1 MAKKKILRRKKKPRR
16 KKSRKQDPFGL
27 SLLKVLVGFSALVLL
42 VTAAGL
48 LASHYLKRKGPVSLL
63 PPPMVAE
70 KPNTAIRVDEGSFKK
85 EKPDTTVRTSKVLP
99 KKEKPGA
106 TARPF
111 EVFPKE
117 DLPPPI
123 PLPKPTPKVGGLPK
137 VAIIIDDLGYDRRL
151 AKKFLALDNRL
162 TFAVLPQAPHT
173 RSIARSI
180 QKNGGELMLHLPM
193 EPTEYPSVDPGPG
206 ALLSSMSA
214 DKLLTQL
221 KKDLSDVPG
230 IKGVN
235 NHMGSKLTTESAR
248 LYQVFSILKQ
258 EGLFFIDSRSTAE
271 TVGRPS
277 ARLFQLPFAERDVF
291 IDHDQQPDFIRKQLK
306 KLIRIAQK
314 NGEAVGIA
322 HPSKTTYQI
331 IKEMLPELNK
341 KVQLV
346 PASQVVHILS

>member
-1 MAKKKILRRKKKPRR
+1 
-16 KKSRKQDPFGL
+16 
-27 SLLKVLVGFSALVLL
+27 VVL
-42 VTAAGL
+42 VTAAGF
-48 LASHYLKRKGPVSLL
+48 LAHHYIKRKVPVSPL
-63 PPPMVAE
+63 PPPRVVETPDTADRAE
-70 KPNTAIRVDEGSFKK
+70 KVPPQKK
-85 EKPDTTVRTSKVLP
+85 KPDAANRHYKVHP
-99 KKEKPGA
+99 KKEKSDAA
-106 TARPF
+106 THPF

-117 DLPPPI
+117 DLPPPV
-123 PLPKPTPKVGGLPK
+123 PLPKPTPKVGRLPK

-151 AKKFLALDNRL
+151 AKKFLALDNQL

-173 RSIARSI
+173 RSIAKSI

-193 EPTEYPSVDPGPG
+193 EPAEYPSIDPGPG
-206 ALLSSMSA
+206 ALLSSMPA
-214 DKLLTQL
+214 DELLSQL
-221 KKDLSDVPG
+221 KKNLADVPG

-235 NHMGSKLTTESAR
+235 NHMGSKLTTESTR

-291 IDHDQQPDFIRKQLK
+291 IDHNQEPDAIRGQLK
-306 KLIRIAQK
+306 KLIRIAKK

-331 IKEMLPELNK
+331 LKEMLPELKK

-346 PASQVVHILS
+346 PASEVVHILS